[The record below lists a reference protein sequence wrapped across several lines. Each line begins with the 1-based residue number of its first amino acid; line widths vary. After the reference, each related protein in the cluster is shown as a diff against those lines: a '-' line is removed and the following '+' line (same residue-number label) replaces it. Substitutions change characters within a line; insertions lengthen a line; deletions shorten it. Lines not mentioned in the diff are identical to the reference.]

1 MIIQANSVVTCKGHL
16 REGGKERK
24 LPKKTSTEEGATS
37 PRAQSS
43 ISLEEPI
50 FT

>member
-1 MIIQANSVVTCKGHL
+1 MITQANGVATCKGHL

-24 LPKKTSTEEGATS
+24 LPKETSTEVGTTS